1 MSSTEVSNAVLVE
14 VGPGEDTKPSDIS
27 EVTEVSEE
35 PQDVDMKRRHALSK
49 LQFPVKMKVLA
60 VDDDQTCLRIL
71 ETLLHHCHYHGLLS
85 LSLSLSL
92 SYQTLSLRLEL
103 KMK

>member
-1 MSSTEVSNAVLVE
+1 MSNTEVSNAVLVE

-49 LQFPVKMKVLA
+49 LKVNVL
-60 VDDDQTCLRIL
+60 DTRIYSTIMFFIKFL
-71 ETLLHHCHYHGLLS
+71 QDE
-85 LSLSLSL
+85 
-92 SYQTLSLRLEL
+92 
-103 KMK
+103 